1 MTTFWKYLP
10 WIISVVLLALLLVWV
25 DKYNKAKAAN
35 GSLASAAVD
44 AATAGNTGIA
54 GGIGLDMAAETV

>member
-10 WIISVVLLALLLVWV
+10 WIIAVVLLALLFVWV

-44 AATAGNTGIA
+44 AATSGNTGIA
-54 GGIGLDMAAETV
+54 GGLDLGLAAETV

>member
-1 MTTFWKYLP
+1 MQTFWKWLP
-10 WIISVVLLALLLVWV
+10 WISFAVVLALLLVYV

-54 GGIGLDMAAETV
+54 GGIDLGMVRETV